1 MDRETWYLSAT
12 LAALAL
18 AIAALAASLLSARR
32 RAPADLAAIQSE
44 IRAAFQAAGSSPAA
58 PPRPAGAQL
67 VWTEPGRLAVLSL
80 GGEGAAAGIAR
91 LRARGISALIAA
103 PGHPFPPGGGVE
115 IILVE
120 DATLAPLAA
129 RLRAR
134 LAAGEA
140 LAFHVEQGLSGA
152 VAGLAAQLS
161 SRRA

>member
-1 MDRETWYLSAT
+1 
-12 LAALAL
+12 
-18 AIAALAASLLSARR
+18 
-32 RAPADLAAIQSE
+32 
-44 IRAAFQAAGSSPAA
+44 AAFQAAGSSPAA

-80 GGEGAAAGIAR
+80 GCEGAAAGIAR

-103 PGHPFPPGGGVE
+103 PGHPFPPGGGLE